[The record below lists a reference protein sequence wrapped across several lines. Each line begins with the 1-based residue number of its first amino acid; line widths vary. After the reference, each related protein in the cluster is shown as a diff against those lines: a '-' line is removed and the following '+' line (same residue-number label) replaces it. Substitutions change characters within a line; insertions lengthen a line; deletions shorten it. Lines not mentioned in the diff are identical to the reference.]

1 MPYEATL
8 TLRSVDEGLQ
18 FDGAIDNVT
27 IPLDTGPEATDI
39 NPVQM
44 LLVALGGCSGMD
56 VIEILRKKRLR
67 VTAYQVVVTA
77 ERRDEYPRVFTRLEV
92 LHKVRGHGIPRAAVE
107 QAAELSDTKYCTVH
121 AMLEPAARITTKIEI
136 QDEDAG

>member
-8 TLRSVDEGLQ
+8 TLRSIPAGLQ
-18 FDGAIDNVT
+18 FEGSIDNVT
-27 IPLDTGPEATDI
+27 ISLDSGPEATAI

-77 ERRDEYPRVFTRLEV
+77 ERRDEYPRVFTSLEV
-92 LHKVRGHGIPRAAVE
+92 LHKVRGHAIPRAAVE
-107 QAAELSDTKYCTVH
+107 EAARLSDTKYCTVH
-121 AMLEPAARITTKIEI
+121 AMLEPAAPITTRIEI
-136 QDEDAG
+136 EDA

>member
-8 TLRSVDEGLQ
+8 TLRSVDKGLK
-18 FDGAIDNVT
+18 FDGAIDKAT

-67 VTAYQVVVTA
+67 VTRYQVVVTA
-77 ERRDEYPRVFTRLEV
+77 ERRDEYPRVFTSFTV
-92 LHKVRGHGIPRAAVE
+92 LHKVRGHDIPLRAVE
-107 QAAELSDTKYCTVH
+107 EAAQLSDTKYCTVH

-136 QDEDAG
+136 ENEDAG